1 MKNKHLSNRST
12 SAPESKRKE
21 QVRYNTSAVEPDPVP
36 WERDQEYLTLRA
48 RGPEPLRPMDF
59 DRPGW

>member
-1 MKNKHLSNRST
+1 MKSKHLSARPT
-12 SAPESKRKE
+12 SAPESKNKE
-21 QVRYNTSAVEPDPVP
+21 RVRHNNFSVELDPLP
-36 WERDQEYLTLRA
+36 WERDQEYLALRA